1 MKLIRLILFPIS
13 ILYGFILR
21 IRNLAYDIEI
31 IKSYEANIPTICFG
45 NLSMGGT
52 GKTPH
57 TKFLIDKLADRNI
70 VVLSRGY
77 GRKTTGFLWVETNSM
92 AKHVG
97 DEPLEIKRHYP
108 KIKVAVCENRVEGIK
123 QIQKE
128 FPNTE
133 LVILDDAYQHR
144 KLKCSCYILLTTYSN
159 PFYKDFIVPTGYL
172 RDNRAEA
179 KRAAVTIVTKS
190 PIEQNNQAIIK
201 QLIGRYTK
209 APVCFSHLKYADIL
223 PSLNSQQKSSIS
235 DLANKNIILLTGLA
249 NPTPFVDFWKS
260 NANVIHHFNFPD
272 HHDFT
277 SKDLLK
283 LRQIFDSFA
292 NQEPIVITTEKDSMR
307 LEPHM
312 LSTELQNV
320 PIFVSKMAIAIEN
333 EAILMDIINNHIS
346 TFNYVE

>member
-1 MKLIRLILFPIS
+1 MKLVRLILFPIS
-13 ILYGFILR
+13 ILYGLILR
-21 IRNLAYDIEI
+21 IRNLAYDIGAL
-31 IKSYEANIPTICFG
+31 KSYEANIPTICFG

-57 TKFLIDKLADRNI
+57 TKFLIDKLANRNI

-77 GRKTTGFLWVETNSM
+77 GRKTKGFLWVEATSI
-92 AKHVG
+92 AEHVG
-97 DEPLEIKRHYP
+97 DEPLEIKRHSP
-108 KIKVAVCENRVEGIK
+108 NIKVAVCESRVNGIK

-128 FPNTE
+128 FPATE

-144 KLKCSCYILLTTYSN
+144 KLKCSCYILLTTYNN

-179 KRAAVTIVTKS
+179 ERAAVTIVTKS
-190 PIEQNNQAIIK
+190 PTEQNNQIIIK
-201 QLIGRYTK
+201 QLISRYTS
-209 APVCFSHLKYADIL
+209 APICFSRMIYADVL
-223 PSLNSQQKSSIS
+223 ASLNNEENINST
-235 DLANKNIILLTGLA
+235 DLKNRSIILLTGLA
-249 NPTPFVDFWKS
+249 NATPFFDYWKS

-272 HHDFT
+272 HHAFT

-307 LEPHM
+307 LESHM
-312 LSTELQNV
+312 LSSQLQNV
-320 PIFVSKMAIAIEN
+320 PIFVSKMAVSIDN
-333 EAILMDIINNHIS
+333 EATLINIINNHTS